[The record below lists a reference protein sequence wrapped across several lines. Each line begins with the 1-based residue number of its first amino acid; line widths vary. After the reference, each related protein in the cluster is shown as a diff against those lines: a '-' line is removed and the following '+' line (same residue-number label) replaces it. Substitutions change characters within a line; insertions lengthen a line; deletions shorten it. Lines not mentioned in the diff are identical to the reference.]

1 MWNYILSK
9 EAKKDFNKLDA
20 SQKAQLI
27 SKIRKVKQNPLP
39 LNKGGKGIPLGNKYG
54 YNLTGYLEVK
64 HRGLGLRAIYKLIDD
79 EMIMLFIA
87 IGNRKDEEV
96 YKAAY
101 NRLID

>member
-1 MWNYILSK
+1 MWKYRFSK
-9 EAKKDFNKLDA
+9 EANKDFKRLDNSQKRLLIRKMDEVSMNPISKLD
-20 SQKAQLI
+20 
-27 SKIRKVKQNPLP
+27 
-39 LNKGGKGIPLGNKYG
+39 GGLGIPLGNKYG

-87 IGNRKDEEV
+87 VGNRKDEEV
-96 YKAAY
+96 YKTAY